1 MINPLKARTKD
12 EEKEKTLI
20 VVLFFI

>member
-12 EEKEKTLI
+12 EEKEKTLL

>member
-1 MINPLKARTKD
+1 MINPLKARAKD
-12 EEKEKTLI
+12 EEKEKTLL